1 LRSTGIAR
9 LLTELA
15 QINLACLESR
25 VTKHNPNR
33 SFELLELDEMWHTMQ
48 YEMKTETLID
58 DGDYGRVGYFV
69 RKYRGPTSLVAL
81 ATDGLVDEFFRAW
94 GPADDREDADRYNA
108 DQQWDQLLD
117 IW

>member
-1 LRSTGIAR
+1 
-9 LLTELA
+9 
-15 QINLACLESR
+15 
-25 VTKHNPNR
+25 
-33 SFELLELDEMWHTMQ
+33 MWHTMQ

-58 DGDYGRVGYFV
+58 DEDYGHVGYFV